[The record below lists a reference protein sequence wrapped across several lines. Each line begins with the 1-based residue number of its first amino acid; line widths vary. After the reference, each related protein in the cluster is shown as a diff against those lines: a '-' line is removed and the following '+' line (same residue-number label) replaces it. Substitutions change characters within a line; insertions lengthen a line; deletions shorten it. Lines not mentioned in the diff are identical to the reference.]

1 MIMFI
6 EKTISSFCCGICL
19 GECLH
24 SFFNIK
30 KKRTAFMKAYDL
42 GYKKIMHELDI
53 TKLIKSIKNVRN
65 IMKKKFKND
74 NDMLTI

>member
-1 MIMFI
+1 
-6 EKTISSFCCGICL
+6 
-19 GECLH
+19 
-24 SFFNIK
+24 
-30 KKRTAFMKAYDL
+30 MKAYDL

-74 NDMLTI
+74 NDLLTI